1 MYVRR
6 VIIIGLVKL
15 LGSIASRIATAW
27 SKSIMGGYTPI
38 QNLLSGIEDY
48 DWYIQVA
55 LNDLTPQ
62 YFEDVMRDLRVT
74 EAGLAYQIMGLSMA
88 LIDYIEIDEAV
99 IAGELSSS
107 ESVDAQIEDIINGI
121 VEDFLAGIEEPEAVC
136 KNFWN
141 GYDLGV

>member
-1 MYVRR
+1 
-6 VIIIGLVKL
+6 
-15 LGSIASRIATAW
+15 
-27 SKSIMGGYTPI
+27 MGGYTTI
-38 QNLLSGIEDY
+38 QNLLSGMEDY

-74 EAGLAYQIMGLSMA
+74 EAGLSYQIMGLSMA
-88 LIDYIEIDEAV
+88 LIDYIEIDEGV
-99 IAGELSSS
+99 LIGELSSS